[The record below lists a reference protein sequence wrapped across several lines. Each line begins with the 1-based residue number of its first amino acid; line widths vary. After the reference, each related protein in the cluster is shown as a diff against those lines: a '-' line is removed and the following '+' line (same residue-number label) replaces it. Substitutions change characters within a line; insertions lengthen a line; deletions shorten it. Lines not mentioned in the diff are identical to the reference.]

1 MEDRHRVD
9 TLVEAVASLPQS
21 IEMALILIGDG
32 PQRAELE
39 ALVSEAGIQDFTVFT
54 GLVPHET
61 VPQYITSCDILYG
74 ISDPEKPSNPIK
86 IYEYLACKRPVI
98 TTKMPELTFI
108 EQEKMGITMEEVTV
122 QSVHDAL
129 LELYE
134 TPLEERKAMGCRGR
148 EYVTRHHSWSTVVS
162 ELVGEET

>member
-1 MEDRHRVD
+1 
-9 TLVEAVASLPQS
+9 
-21 IEMALILIGDG
+21 
-32 PQRAELE
+32 
-39 ALVSEAGIQDFTVFT
+39 
-54 GLVPHET
+54 
-61 VPQYITSCDILYG
+61 
-74 ISDPEKPSNPIK
+74 
-86 IYEYLACKRPVI
+86 
-98 TTKMPELTFI
+98 MPELTFI

-148 EYVTRHHSWSTVVS
+148 EYVTRHHSWSAVVS